1 MRKRDTNTSSTH
13 NVLRLEEDDTTVQ
26 HIRFSGLKSV
36 AEKALDE
43 SIKTL
48 GFEKLRQCYPELSK
62 YKSGKQA
69 IDIARAQII
78 NFWKNTTV
86 REFQQIFKEYDLEN
100 KLNQLDDLI
109 EEAKQRKRKA
119 RQRGNKIGGDI
130 NSRPLYID
138 KLKPNEII
146 LSKLLEPKQKYLEEL
161 NSDLSSLKVKNDE
174 LFSELNMLVK
184 ESKDCLEDIEFE
196 ISKVEKFF
204 SSIDKETIP
213 SEEKVDE
220 LLDYVV
226 DECNIRA

>member
-1 MRKRDTNTSSTH
+1 MT
-13 NVLRLEEDDTTVQ
+13 
-26 HIRFSGLKSV
+26 
-36 AEKALDE
+36 
-43 SIKTL
+43 
-48 GFEKLRQCYPELSK
+48 
-62 YKSGKQA
+62 
-69 IDIARAQII
+69 QII
-78 NFWKNTTV
+78 NFWKNTTA

-184 ESKDCLEDIEFE
+184 ESKDCLEDTEFE